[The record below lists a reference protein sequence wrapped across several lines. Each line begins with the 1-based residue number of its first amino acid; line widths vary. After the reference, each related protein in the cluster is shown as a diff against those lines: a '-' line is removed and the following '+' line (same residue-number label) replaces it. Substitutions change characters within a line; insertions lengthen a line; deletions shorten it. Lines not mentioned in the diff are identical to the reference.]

1 MDPSCPTQ
9 HESFEAGDCES
20 EAVISEPAASGVNV
34 AALGGAIGTVIVL
47 LILVIAV
54 LVVVILL
61 QRTRKQKKFRYENFH
76 ITIIM
81 YGSLQYLYLTVPKS
95 PVCTF
100 AIFIWIP
107 CSPKNIDEGH

>member
-1 MDPSCPTQ
+1 MNQ
-9 HESFEAGDCES
+9 LQ
-20 EAVISEPAASGVNV
+20 VV

-81 YGSLQYLYLTVPKS
+81 HGSLQYLYLTVPES
-95 PVCTF
+95 SVCTF